1 MEALTLNSVYPEW
14 VTKGIF
20 SYLNALEV
28 PWKNDVSGNQ
38 LDIIYHGS
46 RSGNKIIGSLI
57 ENYLDNNNTVSN
69 DNKIIIAQAIYTIY
83 IKNWNA
89 LYKTLSLEYNPI
101 ENYSMTE
108 TENVQDTH
116 KGTLESNG
124 NNTNTYTETAIGND
138 TSNNQLWGFNSTDS
152 VNSDKQTGDTTRD
165 VDSTMD
171 STHKNTDRETKDITS
186 DRTLK
191 RSGNIGVTTSQQMIE
206 SERQLWLWNFFE
218 SVFSDIDKILVLK
231 IY

>member
-1 MEALTLNSVYPEW
+1 MVTLTLNDVYPEW
-14 VTKGIF
+14 ITKGIF

-28 PWKNDVSGNQ
+28 PWKSDISGNQ

-46 RSGNKIIGSLI
+46 RSGHKIIGSLI
-57 ENYLDNNNTVSN
+57 ENYLENNTVSD
-69 DNKIIIAQAIYTIY
+69 DNKITIAQAIFTIY

-108 TENVQDTH
+108 TENVQDSH
-116 KGTLESNG
+116 KGTTESDATDTD
-124 NNTNTYTETAIGND
+124 TNTETTIVND
-138 TSNNQLWGFNSTDS
+138 TANNQLWGFNSTDS
-152 VNSDKQTGDTTRD
+152 VNSDKQVGDTTRN
-165 VDSTMD
+165 VDGTRNT
-171 STHKNTDRETKDITS
+171 THKNTDTETKDITS

-206 SERQLWLWNFFE
+206 SERQLWFWNFFE
-218 SVFSDIDKILVLK
+218 NVFSDIDKILVLK

>member
-1 MEALTLNSVYPEW
+1 MVTLTLNDVYPEW
-14 VTKGIF
+14 ITKGIF

-28 PWKNDVSGNQ
+28 PWKSDISGNQ

-46 RSGNKIIGSLI
+46 RSGHKIIGSLI
-57 ENYLDNNNTVSN
+57 ENYLENNTVSD
-69 DNKIIIAQAIYTIY
+69 DNKITIAQAIFSIY

-108 TENVQDTH
+108 TENVQDSH
-116 KGTLESNG
+116 KGTTESDATDTDT
-124 NNTNTYTETAIGND
+124 NNETTIVND
-138 TSNNQLWGFNSTDS
+138 TANNQLWGFNSTDS
-152 VNSDKQTGDTTRD
+152 VNSDRQVGDTTRN
-165 VDSTMD
+165 VDSTRNA
-171 STHKNTDRETKDITS
+171 THKNTDTETKDITS

-206 SERQLWLWNFFE
+206 SERQLWLWNFFK

>member
-1 MEALTLNSVYPEW
+1 METLTLNSVYPEW
-14 VTKGIF
+14 ITKGIF

-57 ENYLDNNNTVSN
+57 ENYLDNNTVSD

-124 NNTNTYTETAIGND
+124 NNTNTYIETTIVDN

-165 VDSTMD
+165 VESTMD

>member
-1 MEALTLNSVYPEW
+1 METLTLNSVYPEW
-14 VTKGIF
+14 ITKGIF

-57 ENYLDNNNTVSN
+57 ENYLDNNTVSD

-124 NNTNTYTETAIGND
+124 NNTNTYTETTIVND

-165 VDSTMD
+165 AESTMD

>member
-1 MEALTLNSVYPEW
+1 METLTLNSVYPEW
-14 VTKGIF
+14 LTKGIF

-57 ENYLDNNNTVSN
+57 ENYLDNNTVSD

-124 NNTNTYTETAIGND
+124 NNTNTYTETTLVND

-165 VDSTMD
+165 VESTID
-171 STHKNTDRETKDITS
+171 NTHKNTDRETKDITS

>member
-1 MEALTLNSVYPEW
+1 MVTLTLNSVYPEW
-14 VTKGIF
+14 ITKGIF

-57 ENYLDNNNTVSN
+57 ENYLDNNTVSD

-124 NNTNTYTETAIGND
+124 NNTNTYTETTLVND

-165 VDSTMD
+165 VESTMD

>member
-1 MEALTLNSVYPEW
+1 METLTLNSVYPEW
-14 VTKGIF
+14 LTKGIF

-57 ENYLDNNNTVSN
+57 ENYLDNNTVSD

-124 NNTNTYTETAIGND
+124 NNTNTYTETTLVND

-165 VDSTMD
+165 VESTMD
-171 STHKNTDRETKDITS
+171 NTHKNTDRETKDITS

>member
-1 MEALTLNSVYPEW
+1 MGTLTLNSVYPEW
-14 VTKGIF
+14 ITKGFF

-57 ENYLDNNNTVSN
+57 ENYLDNNTVSD

-124 NNTNTYTETAIGND
+124 NNTNTYTETTLVND

-165 VDSTMD
+165 VESTMD

>member
-1 MEALTLNSVYPEW
+1 METLTLNSVYPEW

-57 ENYLDNNNTVSN
+57 ENYLDNNTVSD

-124 NNTNTYTETAIGND
+124 NNTNTYIETTIVDN

-165 VDSTMD
+165 VESTMD

-218 SVFSDIDKILVLK
+218 SVFSDIDKILILK

>member
-1 MEALTLNSVYPEW
+1 METLTLNSVYPEW
-14 VTKGIF
+14 ITKGIF

-57 ENYLDNNNTVSN
+57 ENYLDNNTVSD

-108 TENVQDTH
+108 IENVQDTH

-124 NNTNTYTETAIGND
+124 NNTNTYTETTLVND

>member
-1 MEALTLNSVYPEW
+1 METLTLNSVYPEW
-14 VTKGIF
+14 LTKGIF

-57 ENYLDNNNTVSN
+57 ENYLDNNTVSD

-124 NNTNTYTETAIGND
+124 NNTNTYTETTLVND

-165 VDSTMD
+165 VGSTMD

>member
-1 MEALTLNSVYPEW
+1 MITLTLNDVYPEW
-14 VTKGIF
+14 ITKGIF

-28 PWKNDVSGNQ
+28 PWKNDITGNE
-38 LDIIYHGS
+38 LDINYHGS
-46 RSGNKIIGSLI
+46 RSGHKIIGSLI
-57 ENYLDNNNTVSN
+57 ENFLENNVVSEE
-69 DNKIIIAQAIYTIY
+69 NKITIAQTIYAMY

-108 TENVQDTH
+108 TENVQDSH
-116 KGTLESNG
+116 KGTVESDSTDT
-124 NNTNTYTETAIGND
+124 NTNTENTIVND
-138 TSNNQLWGFNSTDS
+138 IANNQLWGFNSTDS
-152 VNSDKQTGDTTRD
+152 VNSDKQIGDTTRN
-165 VDSTMD
+165 VDGTMN
-171 STHKNTDRETKDITS
+171 STHKNTDTETKDITS

>member
-1 MEALTLNSVYPEW
+1 MKTTLNDVYPEW
-14 VTKGIF
+14 ITKGIF
-20 SYLNALEV
+20 SYLNALDV
-28 PWKNDVSGNQ
+28 PWKSDITGNQ
-38 LDIIYHGS
+38 LDVIYHGN
-46 RSGNKIIGSLI
+46 RSGQKLIGSLL
-57 ENYLDNNNTVSN
+57 ENYLVNGSISD
-69 DNKIIIAQAIYTIY
+69 DNKVTVAQAIFFLY

-108 TENVQDTH
+108 TENIKDTH
-116 KGTLESNG
+116 NGTTENDSTDTTTNSE
-124 NNTNTYTETAIGND
+124 NTIVND
-138 TSNNQLWGFNSTDS
+138 TNNNQLWGFNSTDS
-152 VNSDKQTGDTTRD
+152 VNSDKQVGDTTRN
-165 VDSTMD
+165 VDGSVNVTRKD
-171 STHKNTDRETKDITS
+171 TGTETKDINT

-218 SVFSDIDKILVLK
+218 NVFSDIDKVLVLK

>member
-1 MEALTLNSVYPEW
+1 MKTLTLNSVYPEW
-14 VTKGIF
+14 ITKGIF

-28 PWKNDVSGNQ
+28 PWKNDVSDNQ

-57 ENYLDNNNTVSN
+57 ENYLDNNTVSDN
-69 DNKIIIAQAIYTIY
+69 NKIIIAQAIYTIY

-124 NNTNTYTETAIGND
+124 NNTNTYTETTLVND

-165 VDSTMD
+165 VESTMD

>member
-1 MEALTLNSVYPEW
+1 METLTLNSVYPEW
-14 VTKGIF
+14 ITKGIF

-57 ENYLDNNNTVSN
+57 ENYLDNNTVSD

-124 NNTNTYTETAIGND
+124 NNTDTYIETTIVDN

-165 VDSTMD
+165 VESTMD

>member
-1 MEALTLNSVYPEW
+1 METLTLNSVYPEW

-57 ENYLDNNNTVSN
+57 ENYLDNNTVSDN
-69 DNKIIIAQAIYTIY
+69 NKIIIAQAIYTIY

-116 KGTLESNG
+116 KGTVESNG
-124 NNTNTYTETAIGND
+124 NNTDTYTETTLVND
-138 TSNNQLWGFNSTDS
+138 ISNNQLWGFNSTDS

-165 VDSTMD
+165 VESTVD

-191 RSGNIGVTTSQQMIE
+191 RSGNIGVTTSQQ

>member
-1 MEALTLNSVYPEW
+1 METLTLNSVYSEW
-14 VTKGIF
+14 MTKGIF
-20 SYLNALEV
+20 SYLNVLEV

-57 ENYLDNNNTVSN
+57 ENYLDNNTVSD

-124 NNTNTYTETAIGND
+124 NNTNTYTETTLVND

-165 VDSTMD
+165 VESTID
-171 STHKNTDRETKDITS
+171 NTHKNTDRETKDITS

>member
-1 MEALTLNSVYPEW
+1 MLTLNDVYPEW
-14 VTKGIF
+14 ITKGIF

-28 PWKNDVSGNQ
+28 PWKSDISGNQ

-46 RSGNKIIGSLI
+46 RSGHKIIGSII
-57 ENYLDNNNTVSN
+57 ENYLENNTVSD
-69 DNKIIIAQAIYTIY
+69 DNKITIAQAIFSIY

-108 TENVQDTH
+108 TENVQDSH
-116 KGTLESNG
+116 KGTVESDTTDTS
-124 NNTNTYTETAIGND
+124 TNTENTIVND
-138 TSNNQLWGFNSTDS
+138 TANNQLWGFNSTDS
-152 VNSDKQTGDTTRD
+152 VNSDRQVGDTTRNVND
-165 VDSTMD
+165 TRNA
-171 STHKNTDRETKDITS
+171 THKNTDTETKDITS

-206 SERQLWLWNFFE
+206 SERQLWFWHFFE
-218 SVFSDIDKILVLK
+218 NVFSDIDKILVLK

>member
-1 MEALTLNSVYPEW
+1 METLTLNSVYPEW

-57 ENYLDNNNTVSN
+57 ENYLDNNTVSD

-124 NNTNTYTETAIGND
+124 NNTNTYTETTLVND
-138 TSNNQLWGFNSTDS
+138 TSNNQLYGFNSTDS

-165 VDSTMD
+165 VESTMD

>member
-1 MEALTLNSVYPEW
+1 MVTLTLNDVYPEW
-14 VTKGIF
+14 ITKGIF

-28 PWKNDVSGNQ
+28 PWKSDISGNQ
-38 LDIIYHGS
+38 LDVIYHGS
-46 RSGNKIIGSLI
+46 RSGHKIIGSLI
-57 ENYLDNNNTVSN
+57 ENYLENNTVSD
-69 DNKIIIAQAIYTIY
+69 DNKITIAQAIFSIY

-108 TENVQDTH
+108 TENVQDSH
-116 KGTLESNG
+116 KGTTESDATDTD
-124 NNTNTYTETAIGND
+124 TNTETTIVND
-138 TSNNQLWGFNSTDS
+138 TANNQLWGFNSTDS
-152 VNSDKQTGDTTRD
+152 VNSDKQVGDTTRN
-165 VDSTMD
+165 VDGTRNA
-171 STHKNTDRETKDITS
+171 THKNTDTETKDITS

-206 SERQLWLWNFFE
+206 SERQLWFWNFFE
-218 SVFSDIDKILVLK
+218 NVFSDIDKILVLK

>member
-1 MEALTLNSVYPEW
+1 METLTLNSVYPEW

-57 ENYLDNNNTVSN
+57 ENYLDNNTVSD

-116 KGTLESNG
+116 KGTVESNG
-124 NNTNTYTETAIGND
+124 NNTDTYIETTIVDN

-165 VDSTMD
+165 VESTMD

>member
-1 MEALTLNSVYPEW
+1 MGTLTLNSVYPEW

-57 ENYLDNNNTVSN
+57 ENYLDNNTVSD

-116 KGTLESNG
+116 KGTVESNG
-124 NNTNTYTETAIGND
+124 NNTNTYTETTLVND

-165 VDSTMD
+165 VESTMD

>member
-1 MEALTLNSVYPEW
+1 METLTLNSVYPEW
-14 VTKGIF
+14 ITKGIF
-20 SYLNALEV
+20 SYLNVLEV

-57 ENYLDNNNTVSN
+57 ENYLDNNTVSDN
-69 DNKIIIAQAIYTIY
+69 NKIIIAQAIYTIY

-124 NNTNTYTETAIGND
+124 NNTNTYTETTLVND

-165 VDSTMD
+165 VESTMD

>member
-1 MEALTLNSVYPEW
+1 MEILTLNSVYPEW
-14 VTKGIF
+14 ITKGIF

-28 PWKNDVSGNQ
+28 PWKNDVSDNQ

-57 ENYLDNNNTVSN
+57 ENYLDNNTVSD
-69 DNKIIIAQAIYTIY
+69 DNKIIIAQAIFTIY

-108 TENVQDTH
+108 TENVQDSH

-124 NNTNTYTETAIGND
+124 TDTNTNTENTIVND

-152 VNSDKQTGDTTRD
+152 VNSDKQIGDTTKN
-165 VDSTMD
+165 VDGSMST
-171 STHKNTDRETKDITS
+171 THKNTDTETKNITS
-186 DRTLK
+186 DRMLK

>member
-1 MEALTLNSVYPEW
+1 MTLNDVYPEW
-14 VTKGIF
+14 ITKGFF

-28 PWKNDVSGNQ
+28 PWKSDISGNQ
-38 LDIIYHGS
+38 LDVVYHGL
-46 RSGNKIIGSLI
+46 RSGHKVIGPLI
-57 ENYLDNNNTVSN
+57 ENYLENNTVSD
-69 DNKIIIAQAIYTIY
+69 DNKITIAQAIFSIY

-108 TENVQDTH
+108 TENVQDSH
-116 KGTLESNG
+116 KGTTESDATDTD
-124 NNTNTYTETAIGND
+124 TNTETTIVND
-138 TSNNQLWGFNSTDS
+138 NASNQLWGFNSTDS
-152 VNSDKQTGDTTRD
+152 VNSDKQVGDTTKN
-165 VDSTMD
+165 VDGTRNA
-171 STHKNTDRETKDITS
+171 THKNTDTETKDITS

-218 SVFSDIDKILVLK
+218 SVFSDVDKILVLK

>member
-1 MEALTLNSVYPEW
+1 MATLTLNDVYPEW
-14 VTKGIF
+14 ITKGIF

-28 PWKNDVSGNQ
+28 PWKSDISGNQ

-46 RSGNKIIGSLI
+46 RSGHKIIGSII
-57 ENYLDNNNTVSN
+57 ENYLENNTVSD
-69 DNKIIIAQAIYTIY
+69 DNKITIAQAIFSIY

-108 TENVQDTH
+108 TENVQDSH
-116 KGTLESNG
+116 KGTVESDTTDTS
-124 NNTNTYTETAIGND
+124 TNTENTIVND
-138 TSNNQLWGFNSTDS
+138 TANNQLWGFNSTDS
-152 VNSDKQTGDTTRD
+152 VNSDRQVGDTTRNVND
-165 VDSTMD
+165 TRNA
-171 STHKNTDRETKDITS
+171 THKNTDTETKDITS

>member
-1 MEALTLNSVYPEW
+1 MGTLTLNDVYPEW
-14 VTKGIF
+14 ITKGIF
-20 SYLNALEV
+20 NYLNALEV
-28 PWKNDVSGNQ
+28 PWKNDITGNE
-38 LDIIYHGS
+38 LDVNYHGS
-46 RSGNKIIGSLI
+46 RSGHKLIGSLI
-57 ENYLDNNNTVSN
+57 ENFLENNVVSEE
-69 DNKIIIAQAIYTIY
+69 NKITIAQAIYAMY

-116 KGTLESNG
+116 RGTLESDG
-124 NNTNTYTETAIGND
+124 SDTSTNTENTIVND

-152 VNSDKQTGDTTRD
+152 VNSDKQIGDTTKNID
-165 VDSTMD
+165 GSINF
-171 STHKNTDRETKDITS
+171 THKNTDTESKDITS

>member
-1 MEALTLNSVYPEW
+1 MVTLTLNDVYHEW
-14 VTKGIF
+14 ITKGIF
-20 SYLNALEV
+20 SYLNDLEV

-46 RSGNKIIGSLI
+46 RSGYKIIGSLI
-57 ENYLDNNNTVSN
+57 ENFLENNVVSEE
-69 DNKIIIAQAIYTIY
+69 NKINISQAIYAMY

-89 LYKTLSLEYNPI
+89 LYKTLLLEYNPI

-116 KGTLESNG
+116 RGILESDGSYTNA
-124 NNTNTYTETAIGND
+124 NTENTIVND

-152 VNSDKQTGDTTRD
+152 VNSDKQIVDTTKNID
-165 VDSTMD
+165 GSMNT
-171 STHKNTDRETKDITS
+171 THKNTDTETKDITS

>member
-1 MEALTLNSVYPEW
+1 METLTLNSVYPEW
-14 VTKGIF
+14 ITKGIF

-46 RSGNKIIGSLI
+46 RSGDKIIGSLI
-57 ENYLDNNNTVSN
+57 ENYLDNNTVSD

-124 NNTNTYTETAIGND
+124 NNTNTYIETTIVDD

-165 VDSTMD
+165 VESTMD

>member
-1 MEALTLNSVYPEW
+1 MGTLTLNSVYPEW
-14 VTKGIF
+14 ITKGIF

-57 ENYLDNNNTVSN
+57 ENYLDNNTVSD

-124 NNTNTYTETAIGND
+124 NNTNTYTETTLVND

-165 VDSTMD
+165 VESTVD
-171 STHKNTDRETKDITS
+171 NTHKNTDRETKDITS

-191 RSGNIGVTTSQQMIE
+191 RSGNIGITTSQQMIE

>member
-1 MEALTLNSVYPEW
+1 METLTLNSVYPEW
-14 VTKGIF
+14 LTKGIF

-57 ENYLDNNNTVSN
+57 ENYLDNNTVSD

-124 NNTNTYTETAIGND
+124 NNTNTYTETTLVND

-165 VDSTMD
+165 VESTMD

>member
-1 MEALTLNSVYPEW
+1 METLTLNSVYPEW
-14 VTKGIF
+14 ITKGIF

-57 ENYLDNNNTVSN
+57 ENYLDNNTVSD

-124 NNTNTYTETAIGND
+124 NNTNTYTETTLVED

-152 VNSDKQTGDTTRD
+152 VNSDKQTGDTIRD

>member
-1 MEALTLNSVYPEW
+1 METLTLNSVYPEW

-57 ENYLDNNNTVSN
+57 ENYLDNNTVSD
-69 DNKIIIAQAIYTIY
+69 DNKIIIAQVIYTIY

-124 NNTNTYTETAIGND
+124 NNTNTYIETTLVDN

-165 VDSTMD
+165 VESTTD
-171 STHKNTDRETKDITS
+171 NTHKNTDRETKDITS

>member
-1 MEALTLNSVYPEW
+1 METLTLNSVYSEW
-14 VTKGIF
+14 ITKGIF

-57 ENYLDNNNTVSN
+57 ENYLDNNTVSD

-124 NNTNTYTETAIGND
+124 NNTNTYTETTLVND

-165 VDSTMD
+165 VESTMD

>member
-1 MEALTLNSVYPEW
+1 MTLNDVYPEW
-14 VTKGIF
+14 ITNGF
-20 SYLNALEV
+20 FNYLNSLEV

-46 RSGNKIIGSLI
+46 RSGHKLIGSLI
-57 ENYLDNNNTVSN
+57 ENFLENNIVSEE
-69 DNKIIIAQAIYTIY
+69 NKITIAQTIYAMY

-108 TENVQDTH
+108 TENVQDSH
-116 KGTLESNG
+116 RGTLESNG
-124 NNTNTYTETAIGND
+124 NDSNTNTENIIVND
-138 TSNNQLWGFNSTDS
+138 ISNNQLWGFNSTDS
-152 VNSDKQTGDTTRD
+152 VNSDKQIGDTTKNID
-165 VDSTMD
+165 GSMNA
-171 STHKNTDRETKDITS
+171 THKNTDTETKDITS

>member
-1 MEALTLNSVYPEW
+1 METLTLNSVYPEW
-14 VTKGIF
+14 ITKGIF

-57 ENYLDNNNTVSN
+57 ENYLDNNTVSD

-116 KGTLESNG
+116 KGTVESNG
-124 NNTNTYTETAIGND
+124 NNTNTYTETTLVND

-152 VNSDKQTGDTTRD
+152 VDSDKQTGDTTRD
-165 VDSTMD
+165 VESTMD

>member
-1 MEALTLNSVYPEW
+1 METLTLNSVYPEW
-14 VTKGIF
+14 ITKGIF

-57 ENYLDNNNTVSN
+57 ENYLDNNTVSD

-124 NNTNTYTETAIGND
+124 NNTNTYTETTLVND

>member
-57 ENYLDNNNTVSN
+57 ENYLDNNTVSD

-116 KGTLESNG
+116 KGTVESNG
-124 NNTNTYTETAIGND
+124 NNTNTYTETTLVND

-165 VDSTMD
+165 VESTMD

>member
-1 MEALTLNSVYPEW
+1 METFTLNSVYPEW
-14 VTKGIF
+14 ITKGIF

-28 PWKNDVSGNQ
+28 PWKNDFSGNQ

-57 ENYLDNNNTVSN
+57 ENFLENGIVSD
-69 DNKIIIAQAIYTIY
+69 DNKIIIAQAIYAIY

-108 TENVQDTH
+108 KENVKDIH
-116 KGTLESNG
+116 IGTLESNG
-124 NNTNTYTETAIGND
+124 NVTNTNIEKTIVND

-152 VNSDKQTGDTTRD
+152 VNSDKQIGDTTRN
-165 VDSTMD
+165 VDGTME
-171 STHKNTDRETKDITS
+171 STHKNEDTETKDITS

-218 SVFSDIDKILVLK
+218 SVFSDIDEILVLK

>member
-1 MEALTLNSVYPEW
+1 MKTLTLNSVYPEW
-14 VTKGIF
+14 ITKGIF

-57 ENYLDNNNTVSN
+57 ENYLDNNTVSD

-124 NNTNTYTETAIGND
+124 NNTNTYIETTIVDD

-165 VDSTMD
+165 VESTMD